1 MQWEG
6 VWRELACLNRMT
18 TFPVREQAG
27 HSLKSA
33 IRHIIKFDNRD
44 SPIFSNRGT
53 LFRMT
58 QELAGIGGDV
68 GFMKH
73 EMQYQVN
80 FPVFSDVVFQA
91 SLHGGLL
98 KRFNGDKP
106 ININDRFFLGGPHSV
121 RGFDLRGIGPH
132 SDNQSLGAQ
141 TYWAGGLHLF
151 TPLPFRPGR
160 GGIGDILRTHFFVNA
175 GNIDDIQFS
184 TYFPFLMLRN
194 EY

>member
-98 KRFNGDKP
+98 KRLNDEKL
-106 ININDRFFLGGPHSV
+106 IYINDRFFLGGPHSV

-132 SDNQSLGAQ
+132 SDNQSLGGQA
-141 TYWAGGLHLF
+141 YWAGGLHLF
-151 TPLPFRPGR
+151 TPLPFCQGQ
-160 GGIGDILRTHFFVNA
+160 GIGDDCVPI
-175 GNIDDIQFS
+175 S
-184 TYFPFLMLRN
+184 SLMLAILVTSNLVSILPFSLLHN

>member
-1 MQWEG
+1 VQWEG
-6 VWRELACLNRMT
+6 IWRELSSLNRMT

-33 IRHIIKFDNRD
+33 IRHIINFDNRD
-44 SPIFSNRGT
+44 SPIFPNRGT

-58 QELAGIGGDV
+58 NEFAGIGGDV
-68 GFMKH
+68 GFRKH

-80 FPVFSDVVFQA
+80 VPVFSDVVLQA

-98 KRFNGDKP
+98 KRFNGEKP
-106 ININDRFFLGGPHSV
+106 INICDRFFLGGPHSV
-121 RGFDLRGIGPH
+121 RGFEHRGIGPH

-141 TYWAGGLHLF
+141 AYWAGGLHLF

-160 GGIGDILRTHFFVNA
+160 GGIVDDLRTHFFVNA
-175 GNIDDIQFS
+175 GNIGDFQFS
-184 TYFPFLMLRN
+184 KYTSLFN
-194 EY
+194 GAQ